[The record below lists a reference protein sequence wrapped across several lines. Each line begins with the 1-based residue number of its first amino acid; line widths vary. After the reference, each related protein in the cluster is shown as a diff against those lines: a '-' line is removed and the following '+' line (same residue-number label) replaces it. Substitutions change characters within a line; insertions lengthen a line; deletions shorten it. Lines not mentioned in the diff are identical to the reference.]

1 MSKSTV
7 AVIGGGPYGLACTA
21 HLRAAGDP
29 LLQRERKGLEQPGPG
44 SDLVETCPKESSLG
58 ELLYRRVG

>member
-21 HLRAAGDP
+21 HLRASRG
-29 LLQRERKGLEQPGPG
+29 
-44 SDLVETCPKESSLG
+44 LG
-58 ELLYRRVG
+58 ELLYRHVG